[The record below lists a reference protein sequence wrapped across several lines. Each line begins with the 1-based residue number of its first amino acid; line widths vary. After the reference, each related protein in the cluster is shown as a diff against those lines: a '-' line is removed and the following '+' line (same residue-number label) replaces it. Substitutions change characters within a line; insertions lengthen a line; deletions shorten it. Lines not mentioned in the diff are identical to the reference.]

1 MVVFPVIQN
10 KVDISVCRLLSIQ
23 SHASA
28 DVKFEA
34 NERARPEGVQVVW
47 QGTRKKPSHQ
57 NAEGKYHEKCMG
69 RNVQTDRL
77 CTIGAKIL

>member
-28 DVKFEA
+28 DMKFEA
-34 NERARPEGVQVVW
+34 NERARPESVQVVW
-47 QGTRKKPSHQ
+47 QGTRKKSSHQ
-57 NAEGKYHEKCMG
+57 NAEGKYLEECMG
-69 RNVQTDRL
+69 QSIQTDCGL
-77 CTIGAKIL
+77 